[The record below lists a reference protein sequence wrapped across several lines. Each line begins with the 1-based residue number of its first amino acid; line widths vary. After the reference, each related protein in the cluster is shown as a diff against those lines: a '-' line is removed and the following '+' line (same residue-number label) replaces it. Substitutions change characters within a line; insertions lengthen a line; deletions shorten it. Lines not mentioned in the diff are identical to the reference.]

1 MSAYLTIPDTI
12 DFLKTNNWNT
22 VSDKCQSL
30 NHWAKEEIIKELGV
44 KEVSSHAFTA
54 KQMSSF
60 FLKLSDDPVKDQVEF
75 YRKYKIQ
82 VPFISWNNQTLFR
95 ISIQVYNTKQDIY
108 KLIQALKD
116 YI

>member
-1 MSAYLTIPDTI
+1 MSGYLTIPETI
-12 DFLKTNNWNT
+12 KFLKTNNWDV

-30 NHWAKEEIIKELGV
+30 NHWAKEEIIKELDV
-44 KEVSSHAFTA
+44 KEVSSNAFTA

-60 FLKLSDDPVKDQVEF
+60 FLKLSDDPIKYQLEF

-95 ISIQVYNTKQDIY
+95 ISIQAYNEKKDIHI
-108 KLIQALKD
+108 LIQALKD